1 MTLTFPETETYLF
14 LMVFC
19 RMGSAI
25 MSLPGIGDHTVPPR
39 IRLVF
44 ALALSFILLPVV
56 GHDYP
61 PLPAG
66 LGALIGLMFGEIAC
80 GLALG
85 LIIRMF
91 MMALDIAGTLIAS
104 QTGLAFAQNF
114 DPTIGIQGALLTS
127 FFTMMGVTLVMQMD
141 LHHLMLAGLE
151 QSYNVLKPGAGLPWN
166 DFADLATRT
175 FSLVFRIGVEM
186 AAPFIVFSLVFYA
199 ASGVVARLLPQI
211 QVFFLVVPLNILAG
225 FALLMVLIGS
235 MMMLFLNQFGHALSG
250 TLF

>member
-186 AAPFIVFSLVFYA
+186 AAPFIV
-199 ASGVVARLLPQI
+199 VARLLPQI